1 MDTRYLPLPKRVL
14 SPFELEIPWHRLKG
28 RVYFM
33 LIEAQLIITIICL
46 FLVGYPAATRKALW
60 EEGGEHGF
68 NSDPKMR
75 IYFYANY
82 VQPPEIPYI
91 WSRRCTEFN
100 LAAGIFALCLFLTR
114 QLLAMAVS
122 ISTRMEVYL
131 LSCVLLFWTMS
142 CIGQR
147 SPDYSDADHPSRMP
161 WYLEHSCSIASTK
174 NQAACYVAQASYALT
189 IVLILWYA
197 SWILILVLYEVF
209 DCSIKTCLCT
219 SKLFPN
225 DSASHFCAEVE
236 RELDSSDSEG
246 LLMRA
251 WDDF

>member
-91 WSRRCTEFN
+91 WSRRYVV
-100 LAAGIFALCLFLTR
+100 LFLISWHAPANTSF
-114 QLLAMAVS
+114 LL
-122 ISTRMEVYL
+122 
-131 LSCVLLFWTMS
+131 
-142 CIGQR
+142 
-147 SPDYSDADHPSRMP
+147 
-161 WYLEHSCSIASTK
+161 
-174 NQAACYVAQASYALT
+174 
-189 IVLILWYA
+189 
-197 SWILILVLYEVF
+197 
-209 DCSIKTCLCT
+209 DCKRDL
-219 SKLFPN
+219 
-225 DSASHFCAEVE
+225 
-236 RELDSSDSEG
+236 
-246 LLMRA
+246 
-251 WDDF
+251 